1 MKELIDIQSRLV
13 ATKDK
18 KNTFGNYTYRSAES
32 ILEAVK
38 PLLRQNGCTLTIT
51 DDIILIGDRYYV
63 KATATIKNSSG
74 ETESASAFARESFEK
89 KGMDPAQVSGSSS
102 SYARKYALGGL
113 FCIDDN
119 KDPDAMDNRDE
130 GNSQAS
136 LQDALDYVESCDSV
150 ETLNGAWQY
159 YAQWFSEDKTFRGA
173 FVKRK
178 KELTNGAGK

>member
-1 MKELIDIQSRLV
+1 MKELIEIQSRLV

-32 ILEAVK
+32 ILESVK

-51 DDIILIGDRYYV
+51 DDIVLIGDRYYV
-63 KATATIKNSSG
+63 KATATVKNSSG
-74 ETESASAFARESFEK
+74 ETESVSAFARESFEK

-119 KDPDAMDNRDE
+119 KDPDSMDNREE
-130 GNSQAS
+130 GDSQVS
-136 LQDALDYVESCDSV
+136 LQDALDYLESCDSIDM
-150 ETLNGAWQY
+150 LNQAWHS
-159 YAQWFSEDKTFRGA
+159 YAPWFAEDKTFRGA
-173 FVKRK
+173 FVTRK
-178 KELTNGAGK
+178 KELMNGTGK